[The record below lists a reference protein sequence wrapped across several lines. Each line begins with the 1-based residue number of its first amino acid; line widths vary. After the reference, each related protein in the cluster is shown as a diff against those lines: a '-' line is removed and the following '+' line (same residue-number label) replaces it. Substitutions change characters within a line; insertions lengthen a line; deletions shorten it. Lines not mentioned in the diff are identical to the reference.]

1 MAADGCI
8 SILIPTSGRPQ
19 GFEQTLVALA
29 GLAGSDHRAD
39 LELVV
44 VFDGCEPYCGP
55 SLRSLPFAVKT
66 VVHPTARGIAGARNR
81 AAELA
86 SGDVLVLLDDDAIP
100 TTTWLSSLQRG
111 LGAYPDRLCFG
122 GRVVCSHEPANVIAR
137 LRDEVYYRETF
148 GEWYAAPD
156 GYGGADLPGPPYV
169 NGGNS
174 AFRREVFATLGLF
187 REDLP
192 AYVDVEFGLRAR
204 CRETGILL
212 DGFTIRHAHP
222 TTLRAYLHRSHT
234 SGRARA
240 RLRAHAPHSP
250 RRVSAAIVRNLA
262 WNNILRA
269 RRLPRA
275 QPVAFAVLTLQEIAH
290 GFGYLR
296 G

>member
-1 MAADGCI
+1 M
-8 SILIPTSGRPQ
+8 
-19 GFEQTLVALA
+19 
-29 GLAGSDHRAD
+29 RA
-39 LELVV
+39 V
-44 VFDGCEPYCGP
+44 
-55 SLRSLPFAVKT
+55 LRGHVESLPFPVNTALN
-66 VVHPTARGIAGARNR
+66 PTARGIAGARNR
-81 AAELA
+81 ALELA
-86 SGDVLVLLDDDAIP
+86 SGDVVALLDDDAIP
-100 TTTWLSSLQRG
+100 TATWLSSMQRG
-111 LGAYPDRLCFG
+111 LSAYPHRLCFG

-148 GEWYAAPD
+148 GAWYRSPD
-156 GYGGADLPGPPYV
+156 GRGGPDLPGPPYV

-174 AFRREVFATLGLF
+174 AYRRQVFAMLGSF

-222 TTLRAYLHRSHT
+222 TTLRAYLRRSHT

-240 RLRAHAPHSP
+240 RLRAHAEHSP
-250 RRVSAAIVRNLA
+250 QRVSGAIARNLA

-269 RRLPRA
+269 RRITRA

-290 GFGYLR
+290 GIGYLR